1 MIVSESMLNPKNK
14 WFILV
19 HTQWHV
25 RRRNRKVCTFCTKL
39 VLNQDIC
46 FLAPKPTMMSTWA
59 LSQFMNRFVQS
70 DSFIPASTLAL
81 KSLQEPKFVF
91 QQKNLSVVR
100 LLLEAT
106 KVNKGAEACKFALF
120 SPVCAPPPFWAKCM
134 LLMTLVMHSNIQNST
149 SFYWESLID
158 QNSMDWR
165 DKRWSF
171 SQCLLCSMFTNLAQ
185 SLSRVE

>member
-1 MIVSESMLNPKNK
+1 
-14 WFILV
+14 
-19 HTQWHV
+19 
-25 RRRNRKVCTFCTKL
+25 
-39 VLNQDIC
+39 
-46 FLAPKPTMMSTWA
+46 MMSTWA

-120 SPVCAPPPFWAKCM
+120 SPVCAPPPF
-134 LLMTLVMHSNIQNST
+134 
-149 SFYWESLID
+149 
-158 QNSMDWR
+158 
-165 DKRWSF
+165 
-171 SQCLLCSMFTNLAQ
+171 
-185 SLSRVE
+185 